1 MSIQCRL
8 TLVNAHSYDDML
20 GVCCS
25 VLKIPS
31 QTLVILLFTYIVYY
45 TLTYLLSVL
54 VTVALLIVGF
64 Y

>member
-1 MSIQCRL
+1 MSIQRRL

-20 GVCCS
+20 VVCCS
-25 VLKIPS
+25 FLKIPS
-31 QTLVILLFTYIVYY
+31 HTLVILLFTYIDYY

-54 VTVALLIVGF
+54 VTVTLLIVGF